1 MKKIL
6 TILFALI
13 FCTGSAFAKD
23 LTMHNTLQIN
33 TDSELLLSHEY
44 YKGIKIKSIKIKQIE
59 INHDSYITNG
69 EVLEGDPNSF
79 SIVVEITDMKGN
91 TTELFGHRSLS
102 HGDYTYFVTPEEK
115 E

>member
-1 MKKIL
+1 MNRIIITL
-6 TILFALI
+6 LALI
-13 FCTGSAFAKD
+13 FCPGGAFAKD

-59 INHDSYITNG
+59 INNDSYITNG
-69 EVLEGDPNSF
+69 KVIEGNPNSF

-91 TTELFGHRSLS
+91 KTELYGCRSLS
-102 HGDYTYFVTPEEK
+102 QGDYTYFVTSEE
-115 E
+115 

>member
-1 MKKIL
+1 MNIKNLLIS
-6 TILFALI
+6 LFLFL
-13 FCTGSAFAKD
+13 FCTGGAFAKD

-69 EVLEGDPNSF
+69 KVIEGDPNAF

-91 TTELFGHRSLS
+91 KTELYGRRSLS
-102 HGDYTYFVTPEEK
+102 HGDYTYFVTSEE
-115 E
+115 

>member
-1 MKKIL
+1 MNRIIIIL
-6 TILFALI
+6 LALI
-13 FCTGSAFAKD
+13 FCTGGAFAKD

-59 INHDSYITNG
+59 INNDSYITNG
-69 EVLEGDPNSF
+69 KIIEGDPNSF

-91 TTELFGHRSLS
+91 KTELYGRRNLS

-115 E
+115 